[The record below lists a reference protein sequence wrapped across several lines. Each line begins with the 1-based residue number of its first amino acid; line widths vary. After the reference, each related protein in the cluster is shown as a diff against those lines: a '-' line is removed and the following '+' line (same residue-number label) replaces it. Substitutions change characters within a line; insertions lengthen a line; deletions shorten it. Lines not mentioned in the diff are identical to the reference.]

1 MVKVITIMDDVYVE
15 LNRLKRSK
23 NTSFSGIIRHLIK
36 ERERERET
44 RNIISLAGSIHE
56 GDIDRK
62 AMEGV
67 SRGSEW
73 KRYM

>member
-23 NTSFSGIIRHLIK
+23 GTSFSGIIRHLIK
-36 ERERERET
+36 EREREQESK
-44 RNIISLAGSIHE
+44 NIISLAGSIHE

-62 AMEGV
+62 AMESV
-67 SRGSEW
+67 SRGMEW
-73 KRYM
+73 KKYV